1 MNISLPAKNQWMN
14 YYLHKKEKSMRRKD
28 GDDER
33 PVIHI
38 YIGGLKPAMMQ
49 HTVLFGPL
57 KSKQFINHFWYS
69 VTVCMAVRHTP
80 TVKWDEMVL

>member
-1 MNISLPAKNQWMN
+1 MN

-57 KSKQFINHFWYS
+57 KSKQFINYFLVFCYS
-69 VTVCMAVRHTP
+69 VHGCKAHSNRKVR
-80 TVKWDEMVL
+80 